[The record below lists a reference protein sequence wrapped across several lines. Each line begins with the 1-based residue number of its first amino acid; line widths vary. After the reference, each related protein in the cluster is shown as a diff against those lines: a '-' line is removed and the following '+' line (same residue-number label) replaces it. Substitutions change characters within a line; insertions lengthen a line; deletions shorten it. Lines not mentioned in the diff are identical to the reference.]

1 MNAIIDANVII
12 AAFHKG
18 DENAPQGSEILKK
31 FREGAITRLYTT
43 SYVMIEAVNFLIR
56 KAPFSIA
63 RDVYKFFTQTER
75 LTLLYMDSSQEF
87 SIRDKFLKYES
98 LSITDCSLL
107 AIAEEMEINTI
118 YSFDSGFDKV
128 KRILRLEQ

>member
-1 MNAIIDANVII
+1 MNALIDANVII

-18 DENAPQGSEILKK
+18 DKNASRGSEILKK
-31 FREGAITRLYTT
+31 FQEGAVTRLYTA

-75 LTLLYMDSSQEF
+75 LTLLYLDSSHEF
-87 SIRDKFLKYES
+87 SIGDKFLKYQS

-107 AIAEEMEINTI
+107 ATAEELGINTI
-118 YSFDSGFDKV
+118 YSFDSGFDQV
-128 KRILRLEQ
+128 KGIMRLER